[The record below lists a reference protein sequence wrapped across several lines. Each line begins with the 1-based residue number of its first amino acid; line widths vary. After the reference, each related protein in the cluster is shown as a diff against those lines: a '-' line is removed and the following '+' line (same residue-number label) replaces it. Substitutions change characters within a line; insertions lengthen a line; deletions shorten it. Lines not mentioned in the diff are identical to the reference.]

1 MLSRFGGLYDSAMTP
16 WHRHRRPARFPAPPA
31 FLAAF
36 VLAALILAAPAVP
49 GASRGRAAGQPAPAQ
64 GPRIVAIGDV
74 HGAFDQFVGIL
85 QTAGLIDANRRWSGG
100 TAILVQTGDIFDRG
114 PGVRPALDLLMRL
127 EGEAKR
133 AGGRVESLLGNHEMM
148 NLLHEFRDVSAEA
161 YASFADNRS
170 EDRRKRAYSDYTR
183 LASRQG
189 KRGDAVV
196 GRDEW
201 MAAHPPGFV
210 EYVDAIGPRG
220 TYGRWLRSKQV
231 VTTIDGTVFM
241 HAGVQADQAA
251 DLDAINKTAAAD
263 IRGWDD
269 TRAAMVQAQLVPP
282 FCTLAE
288 AGAAAGAEVERISA
302 AIKASAPLG
311 DHVTREFVD
320 KLQSLFQIGK
330 SSLLDPDG
338 PLWFRGFATWP
349 DADEPKVAALVERLG
364 VRRFVTGHT
373 PSLPGKVRVRF
384 GNRVF
389 LIDTGMLTTYFKGG
403 RPSALELQGGT
414 ITAIYGDAREV
425 LVGS

>member
-1 MLSRFGGLYDSAMTP
+1 MLSRFDGLYDAAMTP
-16 WHRHRRPARFPAPPA
+16 LHGHRRTPRNPLPPA
-31 FLAAF
+31 VFAVCALA
-36 VLAALILAAPAVP
+36 VLLATVLAVP
-49 GASRGRAAGQPAPAQ
+49 GASRGLAAGQQSPAP
-64 GPRIVAIGDV
+64 GRRIVAIGDV
-74 HGAFDQFVGIL
+74 HGAFDQLVGIL

-100 TAILVQTGDIFDRG
+100 TAILVQTGDVLDRG

-148 NLLHEFRDVSAEA
+148 NLVHEFRDVSAET

-183 LASRQG
+183 VASRQG
-189 KRGDAVV
+189 RRGEAVS
-196 GRDEW
+196 RDEW

-210 EYVDAIGPRG
+210 EYVEAIGPRG

-251 DLDAINKTAAAD
+251 DLEAINRTAAAD

-320 KLQSLFQIGK
+320 RIQSLFQIGN
-330 SSLLDPDG
+330 SSLLRPDG

-373 PSLPGKVRVRF
+373 PSLPGKIRVRF

-403 RPSALELQGGT
+403 RPAALELQGGT

-425 LVGS
+425 VAGG